1 MSKFAY
7 DIGAAL
13 GMMKSGSVERVEKEN
28 TKLLK
33 IAKLLQKKGKLTKA
47 AFKWPWDYS
56 GTGSEGYDP
65 TNPEHKKR
73 MLANV
78 ASRGA
83 GIGAGEPEGSPR
95 AEVAAKLRA
104 YGKTGDKEIA
114 AGRKPIPGL
123 KGPKG
128 KKGKKAGPISLASGV
143 KPAAKGPISLND
155 SDDWDEKSPLSLDS
169 VGGSDD
175 GDENGPLSLDS
186 GGGTHRRNIQLYGVD
201 AANRMKAGGRQPGG
215 GPSKAEQGFW
225 GGPKF
230 GDMQR
235 YWLQMLGKTP
245 SQLSGEDVA
254 REAGYGRALQH
265 KQNLDWIKSMLMGP
279 QMGHYGMGG

>member
-13 GMMKSGSVERVEKEN
+13 GMMKSGSVERVEREN

-95 AEVAAKLRA
+95 AEVAASLRA

-143 KPAAKGPISLND
+143 KPAAKGNWGNWFRSL
-155 SDDWDEKSPLSLDS
+155 WDNGGGGKVLELDPGTS
-169 VGGSDD
+169 K
-175 GDENGPLSLDS
+175 LLDIS
-186 GGGTHRRNIQLYGVD
+186 GGP
-201 AANRMKAGGRQPGG
+201 AAQDGQAVQG

>member
-56 GTGSEGYDP
+56 GVDHTPAERQKQIGEKVTAAGVTTKERGGGGSADP
-65 TNPEHKKR
+65 LTEAGDD
-73 MLANV
+73 LI
-78 ASRGA
+78 SRGQGTKGTFA
-83 GIGAGEPEGSPR
+83 SIRQGAPTSS
-95 AEVAAKLRA
+95 
-104 YGKTGDKEIA
+104 
-114 AGRKPIPGL
+114 
-123 KGPKG
+123 KG
-128 KKGKKAGPISLASGV
+128 KKGN
-143 KPAAKGPISLND
+143 KGIISLND
-155 SDDWDEKSPLSLDS
+155 SD
-169 VGGSDD
+169 G
-175 GDENGPLSLDS
+175 GDENGVLSLNPGTRKLLGTS
-186 GGGTHRRNIQLYGVD
+186 GGLAAQGEQGV
-201 AANRMKAGGRQPGG
+201 QG
-215 GPSKAEQGFW
+215 GPSKEEQGFW

-235 YWLQMLGKTP
+235 FWLQMLGKTP
-245 SQLSGEDVA
+245 SQAASEDLA
-254 REAGYGRALQH
+254 REAGYGRAVEH
-265 KQNLDWIKSMLMGP
+265 KKNLDWIKSMLMGP

>member
-1 MSKFAY
+1 MNVKLAWE
-7 DIGAAL
+7 IGWKL
-13 GMMKSGSVERVEKEN
+13 GM
-28 TKLLK
+28 
-33 IAKLLQKKGKLTKA
+33 AKRAGGVYGKLMEPVRAPMKQTLGAISKA
-47 AFKWPWDYS
+47 TVGPS
-56 GTGSEGYDP
+56 G
-65 TNPEHKKR
+65 
-73 MLANV
+73 
-78 ASRGA
+78 GA
-83 GIGAGEPEGSPR
+83 GVTPAI
-95 AEVAAKLRA
+95 AAKQKAEADTLA
-104 YGKTGDKEIA
+104 
-114 AGRKPIPGL
+114 
-123 KGPKG
+123 
-128 KKGKKAGPISLASGV
+128 KAGPLSLDSDDG
-143 KPAAKGPISLND
+143 

>member
-95 AEVAAKLRA
+95 AEVAASLRA

-128 KKGKKAGPISLASGV
+128 KKAGPSGGAGAAPDPKGVLSIGSAGGDSAANSSGV
-143 KPAAKGPISLND
+143 L
-155 SDDWDEKSPLSLDS
+155 ELDP
-169 VGGSDD
+169 GTRKLLGT
-175 GDENGPLSLDS
+175 S
-186 GGGTHRRNIQLYGVD
+186 GGPATQ
-201 AANRMKAGGRQPGG
+201 GGQAVQG
-215 GPSKAEQGFW
+215 GPSKEEQGFW

-235 YWLQMLGKTP
+235 FWLQMLGKTP
-245 SQLSGEDVA
+245 SQAAGEDLA
-254 REAGYGRALQH
+254 RNAGYARAVEN
-265 KQNLDWIKSMLMGP
+265 KKNLDWIKSTLMGP